1 MSHGEVPA
9 SLQDSRATTQ
19 ALCLQGHLNPSAYPH
34 VTEPFPNASGPA
46 ATTASGNATY
56 ASWQRGTRCQP
67 RGAVL
72 LPPPWRREKA
82 CTVMVG
88 GHQGKSRSLA
98 QRESPVAH
106 WGGYVDCEFLFPT
119 QAQILRPGVS
129 AAELATVPVSPR
141 LPAAAKLAG
150 VPLQRDPGVSESSFK
165 VMEESFFPGLWE
177 GHFPRPILQKEETL
191 DKLSLMHLSK

>member
-1 MSHGEVPA
+1 MPATGGGAPALTWEKGEGMHC
-9 SLQDSRATTQ
+9 DSRRAPGEESLLHLDC
-19 ALCLQGHLNPSAYPH
+19 LCTN
-34 VTEPFPNASGPA
+34 N
-46 ATTASGNATY
+46 
-56 ASWQRGTRCQP
+56 
-67 RGAVL
+67 
-72 LPPPWRREKA
+72 
-82 CTVMVG
+82 
-88 GHQGKSRSLA
+88 SLA
-98 QRESPVAH
+98 QKESPVAR
-106 WGGYVDCEFLFPT
+106 WGGCVDCEFLFPT

-177 GHFPRPILQKEETL
+177 GHFPTAILQKEETL